1 MDGAIHFLPGLFNDK
16 LNFRAIE
23 ESTVKMIKSQSA
35 EHYDLHEQDT
45 SELYSEDVQLIVKGE
60 KIYYLPTDSKTSL

>member
-1 MDGAIHFLPGLFNDK
+1 
-16 LNFRAIE
+16 
-23 ESTVKMIKSQSA
+23 MIKSQSA